1 MCNEPLWLEVLF
13 RVTEGMLNRDKIPFH
28 SAVFVLI
35 QIKHDSGLEDREYEQ
50 QSRWNA
56 EKSQKEPEMMPG
68 TGNL

>member
-1 MCNEPLWLEVLF
+1 M
-13 RVTEGMLNRDKIPFH
+13 TEGMLNRDKIPFH

-35 QIKHDSGLEDREYEQ
+35 QIKHNSGLEDREYEQ